1 MANIKDYVLAT
12 RPAFLLITF
21 LGCLIGLL
29 SAKAQ
34 ITLEWPINALAIGL
48 TLLVHA
54 GANLLNDYYDHIN
67 GCDAINEDR
76 VSPFTGGS
84 RYIQNLILRP
94 RQIFGLGLLLL
105 MASTLLGIYLC
116 SQSTWALAPI
126 GILGLTIAW
135 AYSAPP
141 LQLMSRGAW
150 GEIAIAL
157 AWSLVVIGF
166 ATLQTHTVDLG
177 AIFMGVAFGLM
188 VANILFLNQVPDIKA
203 DKLAKKFTLAVKSRS
218 QSQWKWY
225 LGFILVA
232 YFTQLLGIFL
242 ILIPTTSS
250 LSLIALPGFLICA
263 QKLKNHH
270 TSQESI
276 KNLIFW
282 NIIFVHFYAALLCIG
297 LYLQ

>member
-12 RPAFLLITF
+12 RPAFLLITL

-34 ITLEWPINALAIGL
+34 ITTEWSINALAIGL
-48 TLLVHA
+48 ALFVHA
-54 GANLLNDYYDHIN
+54 GANLLNDYYDHLN
-67 GCDAINEDR
+67 GSDVINEDR
-76 VSPFTGGS
+76 ISPFTGGS
-84 RYIQNLILRP
+84 RYIQNLILSP

-105 MASTLLGIYLC
+105 VTSTLLGIYLC

-126 GILGLTIAW
+126 GIFGIVIAW
-135 AYSAPP
+135 AYSGPP
-141 LQLMSRGAW
+141 LQLMSRGAL

-177 AIFMGVAFGLM
+177 AIFMGIAFGLM

-203 DKLAKKFTLAVKSRS
+203 DKLAKKFTLATKSSSR
-218 QSQWKWY
+218 SQWKWY
-225 LGFILVA
+225 TGFFLAA
-232 YFTQLLGIFL
+232 YFFQLIGIFL
-242 ILIPTTSS
+242 LLIPATSL
-250 LSLIALPGFLICA
+250 LSLIVLPGFLIFA
-263 QKLKNHH
+263 QRLKGHP
-270 TSQESI
+270 TSQERL
-276 KNLIFW
+276 KNLIYW
-282 NIIFVHFYAALLCIG
+282 NIIFIHLYAVLLCIG